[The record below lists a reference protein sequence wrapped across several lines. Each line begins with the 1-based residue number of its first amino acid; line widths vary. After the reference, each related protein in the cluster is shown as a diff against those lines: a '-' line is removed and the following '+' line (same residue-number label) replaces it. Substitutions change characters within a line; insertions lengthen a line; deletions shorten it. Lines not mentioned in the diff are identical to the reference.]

1 MTHSL
6 RVGLLGNPNTGKTTL
21 FNAWTGSRAH
31 VGNYPG
37 VTVERREGLHV
48 CANGAVWQVLDLPGT
63 YSLTA
68 HSPEEELSWQALTG
82 KLPGSALD
90 AVVVV
95 LDAGN
100 LSRNLFL
107 LLQVAA
113 LRLPV
118 VAALNLM
125 DEAAAAGIE
134 VDTGVLQAALG
145 VRVVPTVARNGQG
158 LDVLEQAVSAAVTA
172 GEQPQPPAWTAEVTA
187 ALQRAQTALPA
198 GATLADADWWV
209 SADPEALPAQL
220 QAQAQAAQT
229 AAAMPGL
236 AEQLARERYARIDAV
251 VAKAVRRRPSGRSR
265 TQRIDDILLHPVWGV
280 ALFLLA
286 VTILFQ
292 AVFAWAGP
300 LMDGVDTAMGWLG
313 EQVTAAVPEGLFRE
327 VLVDGLVGG
336 IGATLV
342 FLPQILILFLG
353 LSLLEDSGY
362 LARAAFLVDR
372 GMQAIGLPGKSFVP
386 LLSSFACNVPGIMAA
401 RTLADPRDRL
411 VTILTAPLMSC
422 AARLPVYTMVTASVF
437 ADWPAWYGGLL
448 VAGMYGLGLLLAMA
462 TAAVLRRTALK
473 GQGATLLLELPPYR
487 MPRAGNVLR
496 VLYERGSLFV
506 RETGAVIVGLSI
518 VLWALLTFPKV
529 DLPLDAR
536 TPLAAAAQAAPDDT
550 AKAEAEATLQAAEA
564 QHQLANSVAGRM
576 GHAIEPLIAPLG
588 FDWRIGIGLI
598 GSLAAREVLVPV
610 MGQVMG
616 KGSGLD
622 AEEAAAGIGESLRAG
637 GSLTPLK
644 GLSLMVFFAVAMQ
657 CLSTVA
663 AIRRETN
670 SWKWAGFS
678 IAYLNALAWV
688 ASFVVY
694 QGGRLLG
701 FQ

>member
-48 CANGAVWQVLDLPGT
+48 CADGATWQVLDLPGT

-82 KLPGSALD
+82 KLPGTALD

-113 LRLPV
+113 LRVPV
-118 VAALNLM
+118 VGALNLM
-125 DEAAAAGIE
+125 DEAAAAGVT
-134 VDTGVLQAALG
+134 VDAAVLEAELG
-145 VRVVPTVARNGQG
+145 LAVVPTVARSGQG
-158 LDVLEQAVSAAVTA
+158 LDALELAVAKAVRA
-172 GEQPQPPAWTAEVTA
+172 GAPDWTPVWSDAVVA
-187 ALQRAQTALPA
+187 ALKKAQAALPA
-198 GATLADADWWV
+198 GATLADADWFV
-209 SADPEALPAQL
+209 CADPDALPEPAR
-220 QAQAQAAQT
+220 AQAQAVQ
-229 AAAMPGL
+229 AAVADPSL
-236 AEQLARERYARIDAV
+236 PEQLSRERYAQIDAV
-251 VAKAVRRRPSGRSR
+251 VAKAVRRQPRGRSR
-265 TQRIDDILLHPVWGV
+265 TQRIDDVLLHPIWGV

-300 LMDGVDTAMGWLG
+300 LMDGVDTAMVWLG
-313 EQVTAAVPEGLFRE
+313 ELATSNVPEGLFRE
-327 VLVDGLVGG
+327 VLVDGVLGG

-448 VAGMYGLGLLLAMA
+448 VAAMYGLGLVLAMA
-462 TAAVLRRTALK
+462 TAALLRRTALK

-487 MPRAGNVLR
+487 TPRPGNVVR

-529 DLPLDAR
+529 DLPEAAR
-536 TPLAAAAQAAPDDT
+536 APLAAAVEAAASDD
-550 AKAEAEATLQAAEA
+550 AKAEAESALQAAEA
-564 QHQLANSVAGRM
+564 QHQLAHSVAGRM
-576 GHAIEPLIAPLG
+576 GHAIEPMIAPLG

-622 AEEAAAGIGESLRAG
+622 AEEAAAGIGDSLRAG

-644 GLSLMVFFAVAMQ
+644 GVSLMVFFAVAMQ

-670 SWKWAGFS
+670 SWNWAGFS

-688 ASFVVY
+688 GSFVVY

-701 FQ
+701 YE